1 MRTLLLIALLLRV
14 ASADPAAQIKKVLD
28 DRMHKHHIPALA
40 YAVVKDDQVVALDA
54 LGLRDVDAKS
64 EATVDTVFP
73 IGSCTKSFTAVAAAI
88 AADDKKLSLDDSP
101 RRYLPYFKMADAE
114 ANELVTIRDMLAHRT
129 GLRPYGDLAAE
140 PGVLTREEYLR
151 ATIGAKPVAKLRE
164 GFQYSNAMITAVG
177 EIVAKVN
184 GATWNKAIETKIFAP
199 LGMKASTTEAERL
212 ANKPEAARGYVWDGQ
227 TWKPAPVVESL
238 RVLAP
243 AGAIASSARD
253 MVPWIRM
260 LAAGGALDG
269 KQIVSEAALHELWRP
284 HTQVSPNMSYGLGF
298 VIYDWN
304 GHHVIEHNGG
314 STGLSAIVSVIPDRH
329 AAFVILANTSP
340 TELTKI
346 GSLTQ
351 DLWPVILGER
361 GGPPPKPPV
370 RGSDSKAPPPLTR
383 KDLPT
388 ADDLVAD
395 IVRSQG
401 GERTLKA
408 HTSVRLHLV
417 GRYEH
422 QGVDVDQT
430 VLAVDGKHVDDEV
443 WTAAGKRIGRVRQ
456 YFDGT
461 TGGQQTTFGQDADTV
476 ADVAAAKRDA
486 TLHPL
491 LDVKALYDRV
501 SVDGRG
507 TLDGE
512 DVIVLSLAPA
522 GGDLVRLY
530 VSARTH
536 LIVRRD
542 AGLETTTYGD
552 FHSVDGE
559 VVAFSRTISDSLGDK
574 TLKVKEVKFGV
585 PIPDATFAKLP
596 RLAR

>member
-14 ASADPAAQIKKVLD
+14 ASADPAAQIKKVLE
-28 DRMHKHHIPALA
+28 DRMRKHHIPALA

-54 LGLRDVDAKS
+54 LGLRDVDAKA

-88 AADDKKLSLDDSP
+88 AVDDKKLSLDDSP

-129 GLRPYGDLAAE
+129 GLKPYGDLAAE

-151 ATIGAKPVAKLRE
+151 AAIGAKPVAKLRE
-164 GFQYSNAMITAVG
+164 GFQYSNAMVTAVG
-177 EIVAKVN
+177 EIVGKVN
-184 GATWNKAIETKIFAP
+184 GTTWNKAIETKIFTP
-199 LGMKASTTEAERL
+199 LGMKATTTEAERL
-212 ANKPEAARGYVWDGQ
+212 AGKPDAVRGYIWDGQ
-227 TWKPAPVVESL
+227 GFKPAPVVESL

-243 AGAIASSARD
+243 AGSIASSARD
-253 MVPWIRM
+253 MVAWIRM
-260 LAAGGALDG
+260 LAANGVLEG
-269 KQIVSEAALHELWRP
+269 KRVVSEEALRELWRR
-284 HTQVSPNMSYGLGF
+284 HTQVSPNMHYGLGF
-298 VIYDWN
+298 VLYDWN

-314 STGLSAIVSVIPDRH
+314 SVGLSAVVSVIPDKH
-329 AAFVILANTSP
+329 AAFVVLANTSP

-351 DLWPVILGER
+351 DLWPVVLGER

-370 RGSDSKAPPPLTR
+370 HGGESKAPPALTR

-388 ADDLVAD
+388 VDDLVAD
-395 IVRSQG
+395 MVRAQG
-401 GERTLKA
+401 GDRMRA
-408 HTSVRLHLV
+408 HATVRMHLV
-417 GRYEH
+417 GRYDN
-422 QGVDVDQT
+422 QGVDVDET
-430 VLAVDGKHVDDEV
+430 ILAADGKRVDDEA
-443 WTAAGKRIGRVRQ
+443 WSAAGKKIGRIRQ

-461 TGGQQTTFGQDADTV
+461 SGGQQTTFGQNEDTV
-476 ADVAAAKRDA
+476 DVATAKRDA

-491 LDVKALYDRV
+491 LDLKALYDRI
-501 SVDGRG
+501 SVDGRA

-512 DVIVLSLAPA
+512 DVFVLALAPA
-522 GGDLVRLY
+522 GGDPVRLY

-536 LIVRRD
+536 LVVRRD
-542 AGLETTTYGD
+542 AGLETTTYSD

-559 VVAFSRTISDSLGDK
+559 VVALSRTVSDSLGDK
-574 TLKVKEVKFGV
+574 TLKVKEVKFGIA
-585 PIPDATFAKLP
+585 IPDGTFAKLP

>member
-1 MRTLLLIALLLRV
+1 MRTLLLIGLLLRV

-28 DRMHKHHIPALA
+28 DRMRKHHIPALA

-54 LGLRDVDAKS
+54 LGFRDVDGKS

-101 RRYLPYFKMADAE
+101 RKYLAYFKMADAE

-129 GLRPYGDLAAE
+129 GLKPYGDLAAE

-151 ATIGAKPVAKLRE
+151 ATIGAKPASKLRE
-164 GFQYSNAMITAVG
+164 GFQYSNAMVTAVG
-177 EIVAKVN
+177 EIVGKVN
-184 GATWNKAIETKIFAP
+184 GTSWNKAIEAKIFGP

-212 ANKPEAARGYVWDGQ
+212 ANKPEAVRGYVWDGQ
-227 TWKPAPVVESL
+227 GWKPTPVVDSL
-238 RVLAP
+238 RVLGP

-253 MVPWIRM
+253 MVPWLRM
-260 LAAGGALDG
+260 LAAGGELDG
-269 KQIVSEAALHELWRP
+269 KRVVSEEMLRELWRP
-284 HTQVSPNMSYGLGF
+284 HTQISPGMSYGLGF
-298 VIYDWN
+298 VVYDWN
-304 GHHVIEHNGG
+304 KHRVIEHNGG
-314 STGLSAIVSVIPDRH
+314 STGLSAIVSVIPDRK
-329 AAFVILANTSP
+329 AAFVVLANTSP
-340 TELTKI
+340 TEMTKI

-361 GGPPPKPPV
+361 GAPPPKPPV
-370 RGSDSKAPPPLTR
+370 HGSDPKAPPPLTR

-388 ADDLVAD
+388 ADDLIGD
-395 IVRSQG
+395 IVRAQG
-401 GERTLKA
+401 GERNLRA
-408 HTSVRLHLV
+408 HTSVRWHLV
-417 GRYEH
+417 GRYDH
-422 QGVDVDQT
+422 QGIDVDQT
-430 VLAVDGKHVDDEV
+430 VLAVDGKRVEDEA

-461 TGGQQTTFGQDADTV
+461 QGGQQTTFGQNEDTV
-476 ADVAAAKRDA
+476 DVAVAKRDA
-486 TLHPL
+486 TLHPF
-491 LDVKALYDRV
+491 LDLKALYDRIA
-501 SVDGRG
+501 VDGRA

-522 GGDLVRLY
+522 GGDPVRLY

-536 LIVRRD
+536 LVVRRD
-542 AGLETTTYGD
+542 AGLETTTYAD
-552 FHSVDGE
+552 FRSVDGE
-559 VVAFSRTISDSLGDK
+559 VVPFTRVISDSLGDK
-574 TLKVKEVKFGV
+574 TVKVKEVKFGIPV
-585 PIPDATFAKLP
+585 PDTTFAKLP